1 MKIDPRQMEKM
12 ARQMGMQMETI
23 DATEVIIRTNEKD
36 LVIENPQVSKI
47 VAQGQ
52 ETFQISGKV
61 IEVVETEKKADKEDI
76 ELIVQKAG
84 VSEEEA
90 EKLLEETGDLA
101 LAIKK
106 AQE

>member
-1 MKIDPRQMEKM
+1 MKIDPRQMEKI

-23 DATEVIIRTNEKD
+23 DAREVIIRTNQKD

-47 VAQGQ
+47 VVQGQ

-61 IEVVETEKKADKEDI
+61 IEVVETEKEDREDI
-76 ELIVQKAG
+76 ELITQKTG

-90 EKLLEETGDLA
+90 ERLLKETGDLA